1 MIRALV
7 IKELRECAPLAI
19 VATLAAVWALHLGA
33 GEYFIHGTRDVA
45 YEPSPFL
52 GNDQFPFM
60 IVPLLVGATAITL
73 GLKQAVWE
81 DLRGTYHYLLPRP
94 VERSHVFL
102 IKAAVGVAIVQFLGA
117 AMILLYGAWAATPGT
132 HASPFFWA
140 MTLPA
145 WKAWLVF
152 PIVYLGALL
161 SGLRPARWFGS
172 RLLPGVA
179 CTGIALFVA
188 VLPAIWVTLVVALAV
203 SSVLAYCVVYVARTR
218 DF

>member
-19 VATLAAVWALHLGA
+19 VAMLAAAWALHLAA
-33 GEYFIHGTRDVA
+33 GEYFIHGTRDVSVQA
-45 YEPSPFL
+45 SPFL
-52 GNDQFPFM
+52 ANDEFPF
-60 IVPLLVGATAITL
+60 LVFPVLAGATAIAL

-81 DLRGTYHYLLPRP
+81 DMRGTYHYLLPRP
-94 VERSHVFL
+94 VERSHVFM

-145 WKAWLVF
+145 WKGWLVF

-188 VLPAIWVTLVVALAV
+188 VAPPVWGTLLGAVALCA
-203 SSVLAYCVVYVARTR
+203 VLAYCVVYVARTR